1 MAGFSFLARK
11 LISPSVEVLLW
22 ICVCSIL
29 CPCLQC
35 YAISLTSGFRFSIC
49 FSAGR
54 CPGVEGEEI
63 TQCTQAEFSRTKTI
77 WVKVTRWNSV
87 GSAALHHHLTTKLAA
102 RRLKPA
108 PFFSEKKPNEE
119 ERKEREGRISVKAL
133 NPFFPYPLAM
143 QFIDGSLLEDL
154 NNGFGQH
161 LLRKH
166 WKPWAHQTQLPNV
179 LRMFCISNNSI

>member
-22 ICVCSIL
+22 ICVCSTL

-108 PFFSEKKPNEE
+108 PFFFWKETKWGRE
-119 ERKEREGRISVKAL
+119 EREGGKNFLKSFESI
-133 NPFFPYPLAM
+133 FFP
-143 QFIDGSLLEDL
+143 I
-154 NNGFGQH
+154 
-161 LLRKH
+161 
-166 WKPWAHQTQLPNV
+166 PWQ
-179 LRMFCISNNSI
+179 CSS